1 MPSLREKR
9 QKRMGSCARRIAR
22 RLQGDVVVQPLPE
35 KTCRPAFMPLL
46 GGKQVIAAPMACRMG
61 SGPHQPAMPSLVQM
75 LEGVSETFR
84 TLWHRH
90 EVHAPCQGRRWFN
103 IEGVGPV
110 EFEHTSLI
118 IDESRHLRLGY
129 YAALDE

>member
-1 MPSLREKR
+1 MLFAEPALQALMHDWENEVAAILS
-9 QKRMGSCARRIAR
+9 SFRRDDIKAS
-22 RLQGDVVVQPLPE
+22 DD
-35 KTCRPAFMPLL
+35 
-46 GGKQVIAAPMACRMG
+46 
-61 SGPHQPAMPSLVQM
+61 PAMPSLVQM

-118 IDESRHLRLGY
+118 IDESRHLRLVY